1 VKVEGGTVSVLT
13 AKDIHAYN
21 TFEKPNEVVT
31 VTSPLSASGSSF
43 KHTFPAASINVL
55 ELELE

>member
-1 VKVEGGTVSVLT
+1 MLT
-13 AKDIHAYN
+13 AKDIHAHN

-31 VTSPLSASGSSF
+31 VTSPLGASGSSF
-43 KHTFPAASINVL
+43 KHTFPAASINLL